1 MKNIIISIIL
11 FLTAL
16 SVVAQCN
23 AITVNSFELK
33 TVGNCKYVIE
43 INASLSNGN
52 ASIKP
57 FYSCANVQ
65 IELPDCF
72 SWPNPSTQLFV
83 TDTFTCCGTVLAG
96 VRGHAS
102 RNCNGNQCIET
113 ALTNLPLSIT
123 QFNAYLSDD
132 QVCVTWKYEDDNR
145 PDNLYY
151 VEHSFDGQNFQTVD
165 SYTIKELR
173 RTGELSNVC
182 FYDKSLKR
190 YYRLRIVDGAGNTV
204 ISAIKTVIPK
214 QNDLTYNTI
223 TRQLTIKGEIDDF
236 SPRYLTVYSRDGK
249 EVYLRGITSN
259 ITTLPA
265 LTPGIY
271 FAVVTSVKGN
281 LIKTI
286 IL

>member
-1 MKNIIISIIL
+1 MYTTI
-11 FLTAL
+11 
-16 SVVAQCN
+16 VV
-23 AITVNSFELK
+23 
-33 TVGNCKYVIE
+33 
-43 INASLSNGN
+43 
-52 ASIKP
+52 
-57 FYSCANVQ
+57 YS
-65 IELPDCF
+65 
-72 SWPNPSTQLFV
+72 SS
-83 TDTFTCCGTVLAG
+83 
-96 VRGHAS
+96 
-102 RNCNGNQCIET
+102 NCNGSQCIEV
-113 ALTNLPLSIT
+113 AETNLPLKIT

-173 RTGELSNVC
+173 RVGNLNNVC

-190 YYRLRIVDGAGNTV
+190 YYRLRITDGAGNTV
-204 ISAIKTVIPK
+204 ISAIRTVIPK

-236 SPRYLTVYSRDGK
+236 SPRYLTIYSRDGK
-249 EVYLRGITSN
+249 EVYFRGITSN
-259 ITTLPA
+259 ITTLPQ